1 MLGVVYCSL
10 AIFILHKKS
19 YSSECRE
26 YCFSGCWNYSK
37 HVRSVYFWKSPK
49 LRSKLFSFAIMLLS
63 WIDLG
68 VGTVVHPLFTLE
80 STTMLDSPKCL
91 CIVAYK
97 IATFFFS
104 VNSAC
109 TIFIIN
115 IERYFAIIHQFVH
128 RIHFT
133 KQRFMFTWRFLWF
146 LVVVWIVCRVYFPF
160 VVEVITV
167 SLGIIVIFYIEVP
180 WFGMPCPKRKIFT
193 DFELNYC

>member
-1 MLGVVYCSL
+1 
-10 AIFILHKKS
+10 
-19 YSSECRE
+19 
-26 YCFSGCWNYSK
+26 
-37 HVRSVYFWKSPK
+37 
-49 LRSKLFSFAIMLLS
+49 MLLS